1 MIAAITFLIG
11 FIIGW
16 FMSSQHWKY
25 LLEDKKETVEDLMK
39 GYGVKK

>member
-1 MIAAITFLIG
+1 MGGEEMIAAITTFFIG

-25 LLEDKKETVEDLMK
+25 LLIDKDEK
-39 GYGVKK
+39 